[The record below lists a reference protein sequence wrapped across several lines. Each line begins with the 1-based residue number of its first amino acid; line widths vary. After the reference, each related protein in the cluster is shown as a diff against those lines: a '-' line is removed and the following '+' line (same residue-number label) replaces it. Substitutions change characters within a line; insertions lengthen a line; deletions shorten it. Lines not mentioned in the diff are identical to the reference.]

1 MYVHMWIAGELC
13 TAFCAS
19 LNTLQLI
26 LLVKSDAVAKQLL
39 KTNENKANA
48 QKKTNKTP
56 DLIFLKYMLSLV
68 GSVNLQIFA
77 ALILKLNCKNSL

>member
-1 MYVHMWIAGELC
+1 MHMWIAGELC
-13 TAFCAS
+13 TAFFAS

-48 QKKTNKTP
+48 QKNPNKTP